1 MASVVDINVSMLA
14 GPFLLLQRLPHD
26 AATATTAPYSP
37 DVASLAVTDMH
48 SETLEADSM
57 KIRVQNLPV
66 VRQSHRSA
74 FLKLSSQ
81 PSLLLQCCSGVSW
94 SSQSQVMVVLEAA
107 RRFREY
113 PGLLLR
119 QEATR

>member
-1 MASVVDINVSMLA
+1 MASVVDTNVPVLA
-14 GPFLLLQRLPHD
+14 SPVLRLQRLPHD

-57 KIRVQNLPV
+57 KVRVQNLHV

-74 FLKLSSQ
+74 FSKLSFSTFFTITV
-81 PSLLLQCCSGVSW
+81 LQWSHPGVSK
-94 SSQSQVMVVLEAA
+94 SSHGRA
-107 RRFREY
+107 
-113 PGLLLR
+113 
-119 QEATR
+119 